1 MSHSVLR
8 CTGQGV
14 SQLMELL
21 TGHPVT
27 QIQLDRREGGFFVRA
42 SRVSVEEVL
51 VVDEGV
57 RVAELHDLLVRLGGG
72 QHPQARPRVEQQRR
86 PQHLSE

>member
-1 MSHSVLR
+1 MILLPTTSGSPKEIF
-8 CTGQGV
+8 
-14 SQLMELL
+14 SFL

-27 QIQLDRREGGFFVRA
+27 HIQLDRRERGFVRPC
-42 SRVSVEEVL
+42 RVSVEEVL

-86 PQHLSE
+86 PQYLSE